1 MTREGPTVYT
11 ECSTIWNPIHTDIRV
26 AHASGLPDIV
36 VHGTETMARAVTAV
50 LDDQDL
56 GRWTVGRL
64 ATRCTGMLATRF
76 TGMVVPGETVTVHR
90 TDPRPDPAGHVIGFR
105 STRSDGATVLQ
116 GSVELVPRG

>member
-64 ATRCTGMLATRF
+64 ATRCTGM
-76 TGMVVPGETVTVHR
+76 GVPGETVTVHR